1 MFFKSKNRE
10 EKLRLNAIGKAIDG
24 IKSAA
29 TTEEVESSLHDA
41 CIAFRHDDE
50 DRHNEEIE
58 CGAATT
64 LYKQLALYLH
74 TNGSDK
80 DIQLITLALSMVYKC
95 SKQTRIASFSEIG
108 EGLLTVLSQVIERT
122 LNGTID
128 DEFMSL
134 THATKTLL
142 LLAQVN
148 ELKCDLVKHNGL
160 VRELVSI
167 MDNREIIDARVDAM
181 HAIIFLMFEDDNVV
195 AMARVPGLLD
205 MLTEV
210 AIHREEED
218 QIRRW
223 SGAAMWNLACC
234 PANKVMMA
242 NRSTCLR
249 AILFLLKSSCLVTV
263 GYAVST
269 VRQLATEE
277 DNKLTMVN
285 YNSGSLLRAIVYI
298 ATRDDIHMEITR
310 KAVHSL
316 HYLVSNLT
324 AIEACKH
331 SPLSE
336 KNTGLLVTLTSLVID
351 SPDDEIREAALS
363 GLTTI
368 AIALSDGMCQFE
380 TLLQCLVNLLKSG
393 RIEPTTMSL
402 AALRKISVKIENHF
416 SMVNCLGLLE
426 TIGEF
431 IVHNIEIGHPERIE
445 NAMALDVLLSLT
457 EGEECRVVVSDS
469 DAVLTALEQV
479 LLIKTELKIQEC
491 ANKIISNFAKYSES
505 RAKASTHKGLMYG
518 ILTKSNKDP
527 ALRESFKL
535 LAQDM

>member
-10 EKLRLNAIGKAIDG
+10 GKQRQLLIARTVDG
-24 IKSAA
+24 IKLAA
-29 TTEEVESSLHDA
+29 TSRDAETALQEA

-50 DRHNEEIE
+50 ERHDEEVE
-58 CGAATT
+58 SGAATA

-95 SKQTRIASFSEIG
+95 SKATRVSSFGDIG
-108 EGLLTVLSQVIERT
+108 SGLLTVLSQVIERT

-128 DEFMSL
+128 DEFMAL
-134 THATKTLL
+134 THAARTLL
-142 LLAQVN
+142 LLSQVN
-148 ELKCDLVKHNGL
+148 ELKTELVKHDGL
-160 VRELVSI
+160 VKGLVNI
-167 MDNREIIDARVDAM
+167 MGNRDIEDARVDAM
-181 HAIIFLMFEDDNVV
+181 HSIIFLMFEDDNVV
-195 AMARVPGLLD
+195 TMARVPGLIE

-242 NRSTCLR
+242 SRPTCLR
-249 AILFLLKSSCLVTV
+249 AILFLMKSTCLVTV

-277 DNKLTMVN
+277 DNKSSMVN
-285 YNSGSLLRAIVYI
+285 YNNGSLLRAIVYI

-310 KAVHSL
+310 KSVHSL
-316 HYLVSNLT
+316 HYLVSHIT
-324 AIEACKH
+324 AVDACKH

-351 SPDDEIREAALS
+351 SPDEEIREAALS

-368 AIALSDGMCQFE
+368 AIALCDGMCQFE

-402 AALRKISVKIENHF
+402 AALRKISVKAENHF

-426 TIGEF
+426 TLGEF

-457 EGEECRVVVSDS
+457 TDDVCCVVVADS
-469 DAVLTALEQV
+469 DAVLGALEQV
-479 LLIKTELKIQEC
+479 LIIRADLKIQEC
-491 ANKIISNFAKYSES
+491 AFKIIGNFANSPDS
-505 RAKASTHKGLMYG
+505 RVKTSKHKGLMYAT
-518 ILTKSNKDP
+518 LHKSKEDP
-527 ALRESFKL
+527 TLRESFKL
-535 LAQDM
+535 LAADM